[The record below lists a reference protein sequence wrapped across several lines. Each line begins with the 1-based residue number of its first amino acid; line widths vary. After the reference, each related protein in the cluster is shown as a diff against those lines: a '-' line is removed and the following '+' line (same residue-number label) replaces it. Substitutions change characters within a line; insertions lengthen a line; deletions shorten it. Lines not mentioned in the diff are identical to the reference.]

1 MTNDECQMTKE
12 VRSPN
17 VEKLSVRWPFRHLD
31 FIILSDF
38 VICHSDLGLAV
49 HGQDRKLRRDEL
61 NSEHGFPTESAGYFP
76 FNSATAYSRFMR
88 AMKLRLISFGQT
100 ASHEPVT
107 VQLPKPSASIA
118 VTMLATRR
126 PFSTLP

>member
-88 AMKLRLISFGQT
+88 AMKLRLF
-100 ASHEPVT
+100 
-107 VQLPKPSASIA
+107 PSGKRLRTNRSPCSCRS
-118 VTMLATRR
+118 LRR
-126 PFSTLP
+126 